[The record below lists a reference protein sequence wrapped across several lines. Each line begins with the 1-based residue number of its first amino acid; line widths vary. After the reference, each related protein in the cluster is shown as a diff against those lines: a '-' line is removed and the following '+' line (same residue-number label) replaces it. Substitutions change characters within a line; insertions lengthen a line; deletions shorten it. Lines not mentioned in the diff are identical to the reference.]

1 MSKQKPDLMSARRDA
16 DGSRRILANLENG
29 GKAATGGQRS
39 AHWRIDGWTVGLC
52 ILLLAMAAFA
62 WLAHERTITPE
73 TFKRD
78 VRSESAPFVPSV
90 KPIPSRSAQE
100 TAAAMGTTA
109 DTATSAAISTAE
121 NTAISTVALQ
131 AEAGKG
137 QQAAA
142 IVNEPLAERGPTK
155 STALR
160 TAPHNVPTAK
170 TNAAAATSALT
181 AAAHSTAPHMTTS
194 TAPISHKAPAAPAVQ
209 ASVARNRTSASDGAA
224 RTGAASADTDV
235 VLLTALVAHAGKPS
249 SVAPERSRDVV
260 ERQDNTSTES
270 LLARCKQLGLIESML
285 CRSRICSGRWE
296 NDAACRAPGR

>member
-29 GKAATGGQRS
+29 GKAAAGGRRP
-39 AHWRIDGWTVGLC
+39 ARWRIDGWTVGLC
-52 ILLLAMAAFA
+52 VLLLTMAAFA

-73 TFKRD
+73 TFQRD
-78 VRSESAPFVPSV
+78 VHAEPAPFVPSV
-90 KPIPSRSAQE
+90 KPISSSSAQDS
-100 TAAAMGTTA
+100 AAAMATTA
-109 DTATSAAISTAE
+109 NMPTSAETSTA
-121 NTAISTVALQ
+121 ALQ
-131 AEAGKG
+131 AEAEG

-142 IVNEPLAERGPTK
+142 IVNEPLAERGPIK
-155 STALR
+155 STRPHA
-160 TAPHNVPTAK
+160 APHTAPTAK
-170 TNAAAATSALT
+170 TSAVAATSAPATATHGKALLT
-181 AAAHSTAPHMTTS
+181 TPLP
-194 TAPISHKAPAAPAVQ
+194 APIVHKAPAAPAMQ
-209 ASVARNRTSASDGAA
+209 ASVARIGKLASDGAA
-224 RTGAASADTDV
+224 HTGAASGDTDV

-249 SVAPERSRDVV
+249 NVAPERSRDVV